1 MCDSPPRKSS
11 CSKPRGRPRV
21 ETPASSAV
29 TTWLPARDHDRLA
42 QLAKREEKTISALV
56 RELLKLKI
64 G

>member
-1 MCDSPPRKSS
+1 LSS
-11 CSKPRGRPRV
+11 NPRGRPRV
-21 ETPASSAV
+21 DPPGSAV
-29 TTWLPARDHDRLA
+29 MTWLRPDEHDRLI